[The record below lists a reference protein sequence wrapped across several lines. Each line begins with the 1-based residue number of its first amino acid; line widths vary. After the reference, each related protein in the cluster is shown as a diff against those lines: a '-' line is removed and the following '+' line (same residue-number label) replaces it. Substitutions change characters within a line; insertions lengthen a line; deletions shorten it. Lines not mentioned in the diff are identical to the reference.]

1 MPAKKAVST
10 GWSPAPVAT
19 ERKRSLRLHGTIAQ
33 DIGVRIVSG
42 RLRAGRVL
50 NGEIEAS
57 ARLRVSRTAY
67 REAVRILAAKGL
79 VESRPKLGTR
89 VSDPSHWHLLDPDV
103 LGWMFTSHPDAEVL
117 KGLFEL
123 RTIIEPA
130 ASALA
135 ASRRSEAQLRALRD
149 SLDRMRQHS
158 LKSEAGQQADRQF
171 HTVLIEAA
179 ANRFLA
185 SLSSSIGAAL
195 LWMPVL
201 QQGEGPLLRDP
212 IPDHERVYQAIA
224 ANDPEAAAAAMK
236 DLIQLALLDTSRR
249 HTKPTRRTAGRAEAA
264 DRGKR
269 ARARHRT

>member
-10 GWSPAPVAT
+10 GRPPAPVAA
-19 ERKRSLRLHGTIAQ
+19 EHKRSLRLHGTIAQ

-42 RLRAGRVL
+42 RLRPGRVL

-57 ARLRVSRTAY
+57 AQLQVSRTAY

-89 VSDPSHWHLLDPDV
+89 VSDPSRWHLLDPDV
-103 LGWMFTSHPDAEVL
+103 LGWMFTSPDAEVL
-117 KGLFEL
+117 NGLFEL
-123 RTIIEPA
+123 RAIIEPA

-135 ASRRSEAQLRALRD
+135 ARRRSKAQLRALRD
-149 SLDRMRQHS
+149 SLDRMKQHALTS
-158 LKSEAGQQADRQF
+158 QAGQQADRQF

-185 SLSSSIGAAL
+185 SLSSSVAAAL

-201 QQGEGPLLRDP
+201 QQGKGPLLRDP
-212 IPDHERVYQAIA
+212 IPDHERVYEAIA
-224 ANDPEAAAAAMK
+224 AKDPKAAATAMA

-249 HTKPTRRTAGRAEAA
+249 HTKPTR
-264 DRGKR
+264 GKR
-269 ARARHRT
+269 